1 MPAQPRFKTK
11 YPGVSYV
18 EGVSPVTGKPER
30 VYYIRYRKDSRL
42 IEEKAGRQFQD
53 DMTPARAAGIRA
65 TRIRGLEKSN
75 EETRLEEEAAKK
87 AEDDRWAIARL
98 WEEYKRMTPDL
109 KGIITDENRFNI
121 HITAPLGHKEPK
133 ELVPLDVDRLRLKTA
148 KKHQQ
153 GTVKNVLELVR
164 RIVNYGVKKQLC
176 EGPSFKIELPTV
188 HNCKTEDLTPE
199 QLSAL
204 LAAIDEEPNIQ
215 AANFM
220 RLVLFTGMR
229 RGELFK
235 LKWSHV
241 DFDRGFINIIDPK
254 GGPSQK
260 IPLNASARDLL
271 ESHPRS
277 ASEYVFPGRHGGRR
291 VDIKKQAN
299 RIKERAGLP
308 KDFRALHGLR
318 HVYASMLASS
328 GEVDMYTLQKL
339 LTHKSPMMTQRYAHL
354 RDEALKRASEL
365 AGDIINQAVTVGG
378 REQGLRLAQ

>member
-98 WEEYKRMTPDL
+98 WEEYKRMPTDL

-204 LAAIDEEPNIQ
+204 LAAID
-215 AANFM
+215 
-220 RLVLFTGMR
+220 
-229 RGELFK
+229 
-235 LKWSHV
+235 
-241 DFDRGFINIIDPK
+241 
-254 GGPSQK
+254 
-260 IPLNASARDLL
+260 
-271 ESHPRS
+271 
-277 ASEYVFPGRHGGRR
+277 
-291 VDIKKQAN
+291 
-299 RIKERAGLP
+299 
-308 KDFRALHGLR
+308 
-318 HVYASMLASS
+318 
-328 GEVDMYTLQKL
+328 
-339 LTHKSPMMTQRYAHL
+339 
-354 RDEALKRASEL
+354 
-365 AGDIINQAVTVGG
+365 
-378 REQGLRLAQ
+378 

>member
-87 AEDDRWAIARL
+87 AEDDRWTIARL

-271 ESHPRS
+271 ASHPRS
-277 ASEYVFPGRHGGRR
+277 DSEYVFPGRHGGRR
-291 VDIKKQAN
+291 VDIKKQVN

-354 RDEALKRASEL
+354 RDDALKKASNL
-365 AGDIINQAVTVGG
+365 AGDIINRAVNGDQQ
-378 REQGLRLAQ
+378 QGLRLVQ